1 MPVEPA
7 SKTPATP
14 ARRKPSIAQT
24 IHRSRNELRREALT
38 GIGQLGS
45 LLCVVKGQY
54 ADAGAIAEHG
64 PKLSAEIANLGD
76 GNETIASWLDYLCQ
90 SGPYMGLLSAGLP
103 FLLQLA
109 VNHGKID
116 YTKLPPDSGI
126 KDPVVLEKRVK
137 AEMEYA
143 RAQILEEIRDIEK
156 RTRSL
161 NGEAM

>member
-7 SKTPATP
+7 SKTPSAP
-14 ARRKPSIAQT
+14 ARRKPTIAQT
-24 IHRSRNELRREALT
+24 VHRSRNELRREALT

-45 LLCVVKGQY
+45 LVAVIRGQY

-103 FLLQLA
+103 FLLQLG

-126 KDPVVLEKRVK
+126 KDTVVLEKRVK
-137 AEMEYA
+137 AEMEFA
-143 RAQILEEIRDIEK
+143 RAKILEEIREIEQ

-161 NGEAM
+161 NSEAM